1 VGLRLIKG
9 ALKMTNEEIQTKA
22 ENIALANFLSNSPDS
37 MSYDEVIEALL
48 NDSDNDLIEK
58 DIYIWSP
65 FENFP
70 ASDVARYIEDLKDSV
85 MWNFKTEAKQ

>member
-1 VGLRLIKG
+1 
-9 ALKMTNEEIQTKA
+9 MTNEEIQTKA

-85 MWNFKTEAKQ
+85 MWNFKTEPK

>member
-1 VGLRLIKG
+1 
-9 ALKMTNEEIQTKA
+9 MTNEEIQTKA

-37 MSYDEVIEALL
+37 MSYDEVIGALL
-48 NDSDNDLIEK
+48 NDSDNDLIDK

-85 MWNFKTEAKQ
+85 MWNFKMEGQ

>member
-1 VGLRLIKG
+1 
-9 ALKMTNEEIQTKA
+9 MTNEEIQTKA

-48 NDSDNDLIEK
+48 NDSDNDLIDK

>member
-1 VGLRLIKG
+1 
-9 ALKMTNEEIQTKA
+9 MTNEEIQTKA

-48 NDSDNDLIEK
+48 NDSDNALIDK

-65 FENFP
+65 FEHFP

-85 MWNFKTEAKQ
+85 MWNFKMESK

>member
-1 VGLRLIKG
+1 
-9 ALKMTNEEIQTKA
+9 MTNEEIQTKA

>member
-1 VGLRLIKG
+1 MGLRLIKG
-9 ALKMTNEEIQTKA
+9 ELKMTNEEIQTKA

-48 NDSDNDLIEK
+48 NDSDNALIDK

-65 FENFP
+65 FEHFP

-85 MWNFKTEAKQ
+85 MWNFKMESKQ

>member
-1 VGLRLIKG
+1 
-9 ALKMTNEEIQTKA
+9 MTNEEIQTKA

-37 MSYDEVIEALL
+37 MSYDEVIGALL
-48 NDSDNDLIEK
+48 NDSDNDLIDK

>member
-1 VGLRLIKG
+1 
-9 ALKMTNEEIQTKA
+9 MTNEEIQTKA
-22 ENIALANFLSNSPDS
+22 ENIALANFLSNSPDN

-48 NDSDNDLIEK
+48 NDSDNDLIDK

-65 FENFP
+65 FEHFP

-85 MWNFKTEAKQ
+85 MWNFKTEKEQ

>member
-1 VGLRLIKG
+1 
-9 ALKMTNEEIQTKA
+9 MTNEEIQTKA

-37 MSYDEVIEALL
+37 MSYDEVIGALL
-48 NDSDNDLIEK
+48 NDSDNALIDK

-65 FENFP
+65 FEHFP

-85 MWNFKTEAKQ
+85 MWNFKMEGQ

>member
-1 VGLRLIKG
+1 
-9 ALKMTNEEIQTKA
+9 MTNEEIQTKA
-22 ENIALANFLSNSPDS
+22 ENIALANFLSNLPDS
-37 MSYDEVIEALL
+37 MSYDEVIGALL
-48 NDSDNDLIEK
+48 NDSDNDLIDK

-85 MWNFKTEAKQ
+85 MWNFKMEGQ

>member
-1 VGLRLIKG
+1 
-9 ALKMTNEEIQTKA
+9 MTNEEIKTKA

-37 MSYDEVIEALL
+37 MSYDEVIDALL
-48 NDSDNDLIEK
+48 NDSDNALIDK

-65 FENFP
+65 FEHFP

-85 MWNFKTEAKQ
+85 MWNFKMESR

>member
-1 VGLRLIKG
+1 
-9 ALKMTNEEIQTKA
+9 MTNEEIQTKA

-85 MWNFKTEAKQ
+85 MWNFKKEGQ